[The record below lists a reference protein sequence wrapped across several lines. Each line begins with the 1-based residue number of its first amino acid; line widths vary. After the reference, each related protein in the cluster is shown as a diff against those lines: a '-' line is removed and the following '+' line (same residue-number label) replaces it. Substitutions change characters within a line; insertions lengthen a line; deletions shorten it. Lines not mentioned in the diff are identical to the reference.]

1 MIEFEVLE
9 DIRSAVG
16 KQNLSERIRGHSC
29 RVDVRD
35 MPSNRVLVNAD
46 LAFPANG
53 IDGKRCDYVL
63 FFFEPDTDYLLT
75 APIELKRGS
84 GDASQVSEQI
94 QQGAKFAERF
104 APQESESQCRPV
116 LFHGKHLHWKER
128 QELNRTKINFRG
140 RDSTI
145 RTARCG
151 RPRNLAN
158 ALEI

>member
-1 MIEFEVLE
+1 MIKFEVLE
-9 DIRSAVG
+9 NIRLAVG
-16 KQNLSERIRGHSC
+16 KKNLSKRIKGHSC
-29 RVDVRD
+29 KVDVEEI
-35 MPSNRVLVNAD
+35 PSNRVLVNAD
-46 LAFPANG
+46 LAFPARG

-75 APIELKRGS
+75 APMELKRGS
-84 GDASQVSEQI
+84 GDVSQVSEQI
-94 QQGAKFAERF
+94 QQGAKFAEPF

-116 LFHGKHLHWKER
+116 LFHGKQLHWKER
-128 QELNRTKINFRG
+128 QELNRTKIRFRG

-158 ALEI
+158 ALEV